1 MLLAVVQPKVVQETL
16 SHSDSDIKL
25 TLNNY
30 SHAVPTIQRGAAATM
45 DEIHRGLAKS
55 LDGDAR
61 TTPIYIK
68 SIVIHRGLEPR
79 TH

>member
-1 MLLAVVQPKVVQETL
+1 MNENGLSCWRVAVKNEPL
-16 SHSDSDIKL
+16 DSRDSFTAIFGGYPVRL
-25 TLNNY
+25 PL
-30 SHAVPTIQRGAAATM
+30 HLV
-45 DEIHRGLAKS
+45 IHRGLAKS